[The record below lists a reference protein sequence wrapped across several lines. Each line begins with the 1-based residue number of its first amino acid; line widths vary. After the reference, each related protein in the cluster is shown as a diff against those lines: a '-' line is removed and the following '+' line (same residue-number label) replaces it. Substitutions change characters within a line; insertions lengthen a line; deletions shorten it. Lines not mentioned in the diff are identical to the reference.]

1 MSTVEFP
8 LAMFWGHLVNF
19 PSWNFQQHTVELGHR
34 RAVLCLVRSTHLFAA
49 VEGKARQRF
58 WSQMVEWDELM
69 LLTVGLHFATQRQFP
84 SCHLEDSGVY
94 FEHKGVGGKSFW
106 WSRLL
111 HNLLQWSFWD
121 WLPFARVPENTR
133 GCAYGEKSP
142 CDPFQFL
149 QSQQGPCV
157 GMLSTRE
164 SEVIEVPDTGW
175 VSTRTLSA
183 WWEWGCLARIRT
195 KTEERWCNYNR
206 WLDP

>member
-1 MSTVEFP
+1 MSTGGIPFGDVLRPPGRFSLLELSAAHSWIRAQKGRVVSGQKHASVCSCRGESP
-8 LAMFWGHLVNF
+8 SEILVSDGWMGWANAAYGR
-19 PSWNFQQHTVELGHR
+19 PSFCYPE
-34 RAVLCLVRSTHLFAA
+34 AV
-49 VEGKARQRF
+49 
-58 WSQMVEWDELM
+58 
-69 LLTVGLHFATQRQFP
+69 P
-84 SCHLEDSGVY
+84 SCHLEDSRVY

-111 HNLLQWSFWD
+111 HSLLQWSFWD